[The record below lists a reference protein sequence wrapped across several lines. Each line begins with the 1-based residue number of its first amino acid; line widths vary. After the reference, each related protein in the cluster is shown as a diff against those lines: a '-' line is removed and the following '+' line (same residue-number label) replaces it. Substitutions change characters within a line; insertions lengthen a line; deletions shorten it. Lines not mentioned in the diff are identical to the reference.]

1 MEQYLNPNQS
11 RDHEPTDY
19 ENLLGDAIEQ
29 ALARFD
35 HERRLDPATI
45 HRHDPRLKRRPR
57 LHHPPL
63 AHVAPGISPRAASS
77 SFTSRFGTLP

>member
-29 ALARFD
+29 AYAAGIHDLSALVARLNAIQLPSPDGQPWTDALFCT
-35 HERRLDPATI
+35 EMARLGA
-45 HRHDPRLKRRPR
+45 
-57 LHHPPL
+57 
-63 AHVAPGISPRAASS
+63 
-77 SFTSRFGTLP
+77 